1 MTTTYIALL
10 RKDPGSDFGVEFP
23 DFPGCISAG
32 RTLDEARVTASE
44 ALSGHVE
51 ILLEDGE
58 ALPRPATLEEV
69 MRDPGNREAVAFL
82 VSVQDAPSK
91 VVRVNITVSAA
102 ALVRIDQAARDAG
115 LSRSAFLVQ
124 SALKVSPRS

>member
-1 MTTTYIALL
+1 MTDYIALL
-10 RKDPGSDFGVEFP
+10 RKDPDSDFGVEFP

-32 RTLDEARVTASE
+32 QTLDEARAMASE
-44 ALSGHVE
+44 ALAGHVE

-58 ALPRPATLEEV
+58 TLPRPSTLEEV
-69 MRDPGNREAVAFL
+69 MQDPENREAVAFL

-91 VVRVNITVSAA
+91 VVRVNITMNSATLA
-102 ALVRIDQAARDAG
+102 RIDQAAHGAG

-124 SALKVSPRS
+124 SALRAAVQV